1 MTKNKKIAL
10 ACVGILVLVNAA
22 VLINGKKAASDDAQ
36 RDKAYAVT
44 QDTSKTTLTELYT
57 QMPETASET
66 EAVSSTEEAVTTAA
80 DVSTDSAEKETPPL
94 TELEKYLLQRSEE
107 TRNATEETSARETEE
122 TTLDESMCYV
132 STTGTKYHSTQDCY
146 VLSHG
151 AGGGREAHIVVISI
165 EEAQWQGYA
174 ECDMCH

>member
-10 ACVGILVLVNAA
+10 ACVGVLILVNVS

-36 RDKAYAVT
+36 SDKTYAVT
-44 QDTSKTTLTELYT
+44 QDTSETTLTELYT
-57 QMPETASET
+57 QMPET

-107 TRNATEETSARETEE
+107 TREATEETSARETEE